1 MLLHN
6 LSVSNFRL
14 FDTKTLDLHPGVNL
28 LIGNN
33 AAGKTTL
40 LEAIYLLMAGSSFRA
55 QNPKELM
62 RQGAEHFHVEL
73 YFSKAA
79 VVQNLSYSFSES
91 ERRVK
96 HNGNLL
102 TNASSLLGVLHA
114 VYLAPHDIQ
123 LIQGAPSIRRHY
135 LDLQLAQVDPLY
147 VHHLTRYKK
156 ALKQRNVL
164 LRRRSANTIELFE
177 ETLAASASYIVQ
189 QRKKACERLE
199 HFVSSLYAKICGKA
213 DQVVLQYDG
222 PQEDSPAHYLSQ
234 YQRLRPKEMELGFS
248 LLGPHKDDL
257 ELLLNGREAKLFASE
272 GEMRSL
278 AASLKLAEWEV
289 MAQQIQDQ
297 PLMLL
302 DDFGISLD
310 QQRSAALATLL
321 NDKRQVIITSPTD
334 AHQSYYPKGRV
345 VPIEH

>member
-6 LSVSNFRL
+6 LTVSNFRI
-14 FDTKTLDLHPGVNL
+14 FDSKTLDLQPGVNL

-55 QNPKELM
+55 QHPKELM
-62 RQGAEHFHVEL
+62 RTGSEQFHVETV
-73 YFSKAA
+73 FTKAS
-79 VVQNLSYSFSES
+79 VFQTLSYSFSEA

-114 VYLAPHDIQ
+114 VYLAPHDLQ
-123 LIQGAPSIRRHY
+123 LIKGAPAIRRHY

-164 LRRRSANTIELFE
+164 LRRRSAKTIELFE
-177 ETLAASASYIVQ
+177 ETLAASASYIVTA
-189 QRKKACERLE
+189 RKATCERL
-199 HFVSSLYAKICGKA
+199 HRFVSEIYAQICAKE
-213 DQVVLQYDG
+213 DLVLMRYEGPEEHSTAYYLTQY
-222 PQEDSPAHYLSQ
+222 A
-234 YQRLRPKEMELGFS
+234 RLRPKEMELGYS

-257 ELLLNGREAKLFASE
+257 EIFLNGREAKLFASE

-278 AASLKLAEWEV
+278 AAALKLAEWEV
-289 MAQQIQDQ
+289 MALQIGDQ

-310 QQRSAALATLL
+310 GHRSQALADLLL
-321 NDKRQVIITSPTD
+321 NKRQVVITSPTD
-334 AHQSYYPKGRV
+334 AHQGYFPSGLV
-345 VPIEH
+345 SSI